1 MHEILINY
9 YDGRKEINPVVGI
22 EVNGEEKI
30 SIVGEKLV
38 IELINYQIAEIN
50 FLVLDTCKLS
60 QKKTVI
66 LEKFYY

>member
-22 EVNGEEKI
+22 EVNGEVKI

-66 LEKFYY
+66 LDKLV